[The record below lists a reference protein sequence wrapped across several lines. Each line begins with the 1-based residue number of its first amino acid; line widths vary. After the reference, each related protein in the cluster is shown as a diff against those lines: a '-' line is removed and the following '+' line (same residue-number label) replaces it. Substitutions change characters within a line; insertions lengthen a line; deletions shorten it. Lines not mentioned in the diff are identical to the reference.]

1 MKTVHC
7 STNLSNVRPSGHN
20 SIRLKAME
28 GRALGA
34 GRVVGGTTAREL
46 QSMPGQGR
54 MKRSSVHVMAA
65 ENSAASAGGTPVPK
79 NAILVVGATGTLGR
93 QVVRLALDEGYEV
106 RCTVRPRLNPADF
119 LRDWG
124 ATTVQMDLTDPTSI
138 PAALVGIHT
147 IIDCSTARPEES
159 ADVVDWEGKVALI
172 QSAQAMGIQRY
183 IFFSILHCDKHPEVP
198 LMNIK
203 RCTEEFLEQSG
214 MDYTVFRLC
223 GFMQAIIGN
232 YAVPILEEKPVWGT
246 SDTTRTA
253 YLDTQDVAKMTM
265 ASLRSPEAIGKTLPL
280 AGLRGYTTEQVVR
293 LCETLADC
301 DAEVRDVPVW
311 VLKAA
316 RSFLRS
322 FQWAGDAADRLAF
335 ADLLSAGED
344 FTADMTETY
353 RVLGMDE
360 SSVSSLEDYLQE
372 YFTRILKKL
381 KEVGA
386 SSKQTNFYV

>member
-1 MKTVHC
+1 MNTTVNTMRATA
-7 STNLSNVRPSGHN
+7 STRTRAVTH
-20 SIRLKAME
+20 KAK
-28 GRALGA
+28 A
-34 GRVVGGTTAREL
+34 
-46 QSMPGQGR
+46 
-54 MKRSSVHVMAA
+54 RSSVVATQKSSSRSSSSSFMARPA
-65 ENSAASAGGTPVPK
+65 HLRVHAKSVVIRASAEAAQTTGGTPVPK
-79 NAILVVGATGTLGR
+79 NTILVVGATGTLGR
-93 QVVRLALDEGYEV
+93 QVVRKALDEGYEV
-106 RCTVRPRLNPADF
+106 RCTVRPRMNPADF

-147 IIDCSTARPEES
+147 VIDCSTARPEES
-159 ADVVDWEGKVALI
+159 AEVVDWAGKVALI

-183 IFFSILHCDKHPEVP
+183 IFFSIMHCDKHPEVP

-214 MDYTVFRLC
+214 MNYTIFRPT

-246 SDTTRTA
+246 SDTTKTA
-253 YLDTQDVAKMTM
+253 YLDTMDAAKMTM
-265 ASLRSPEAIGKTLPL
+265 ASLRSPEAIGKTLPM
-280 AGLRGYTTEQVVR
+280 AGPRGYTTEQVVR

-311 VLKAA
+311 VLKAT
-316 RSFLRS
+316 RGVLRS
-322 FQWAGDAADRLAF
+322 FQWARDAADRLAF
-335 ADLLSAGED
+335 ADLLSSGED

-353 RVLGMDE
+353 RVLGME
-360 SSVSSLEDYLQE
+360 EGSVSSLEDYLQE

>member
-1 MKTVHC
+1 MRWFCLGTLPFSATQPYSAILISRYRYSSLTYAISASLNLFPCSPKSYSPSTTVIC
-7 STNLSNVRPSGHN
+7 
-20 SIRLKAME
+20 
-28 GRALGA
+28 
-34 GRVVGGTTAREL
+34 
-46 QSMPGQGR
+46 
-54 MKRSSVHVMAA
+54 
-65 ENSAASAGGTPVPK
+65 SAAAGASTGGTPVPK
-79 NAILVVGATGTLGR
+79 NTILVVGATGTLGR
-93 QVVRLALDEGYEV
+93 QVVRKALDEGYEV
-106 RCTVRPRLNPADF
+106 RCSVRPRQNPADF

-147 IIDCSTARPEES
+147 VIDCSTARPEES
-159 ADVVDWEGKVALI
+159 TTVVDWEGKVALI

-183 IFFSILHCDKHPEVP
+183 IFFSIMHCDKHPEVP

-203 RCTEEFLEQSG
+203 KCTEEFLEQSG
-214 MDYTVFRLC
+214 MDYTVFRLA

-232 YAVPILEEKPVWGT
+232 YAVPILEEKAVWGT
-246 SDTTRTA
+246 SDSTKTA
-253 YLDTQDVAKMTM
+253 YLDTMDAAKMTM
-265 ASLRSPEAIGKTLPL
+265 ASLRAPEAIGKTLPM
-280 AGLRGYTTEQVVR
+280 AGPRGYTTEQVVR

-311 VLKAA
+311 LLKAT
-316 RSFLRS
+316 RGVLRS
-322 FQWAGDAADRLAF
+322 FQWARDAADRLAF
-335 ADLLSAGED
+335 ADLLSSGED

-353 RVLGMDE
+353 RVLGME
-360 SSVSSLEDYLQE
+360 EGSVSSLEDYLQE

>member
-1 MKTVHC
+1 MQLANFASKIQCGRETVTRVGMQSC
-7 STNLSNVRPSGHN
+7 
-20 SIRLKAME
+20 
-28 GRALGA
+28 GA
-34 GRVVGGTTAREL
+34 KRVVGGAAS
-46 QSMPGQGR
+46 QFKQ
-54 MKRSSVHVMAA
+54 RSVVSLDTKSTRGNLTVMAA
-65 ENSAASAGGTPVPK
+65 EGAQVQGGTPVPK
-79 NAILVVGATGTLGR
+79 NTILVVGATGTLGR
-93 QVVRLALDEGYEV
+93 QIVRLALDEGYEV
-106 RCTVRPRLNPADF
+106 RCSVRPRQNPADF

-124 ATTVQMDLTDPTSI
+124 ATTVQLDLTDPTSI

-147 IIDCSTARPEES
+147 VIDCSTARPEES

-172 QSAQAMGIQRY
+172 QSAEAMGIQRY
-183 IFFSILHCDKHPEVP
+183 IFFSIMHCDKHPEVP

-214 MDYTVFRLC
+214 MNYTVFRLC

-246 SDTTRTA
+246 SDNTRTA
-253 YLDTQDVAKMTM
+253 YMDTQDVAKMTM
-265 ASLRSPEAIGKTLPL
+265 ASLRCPEAIGKTLPL
-280 AGLRGYTTEQVVR
+280 AGPRAYTTEQVVR

-311 VLKAA
+311 VLKLT
-316 RSFLRS
+316 RNILRS

-335 ADLLSAGED
+335 ADLLSTGED

-353 RVLGMDE
+353 EILGVDE